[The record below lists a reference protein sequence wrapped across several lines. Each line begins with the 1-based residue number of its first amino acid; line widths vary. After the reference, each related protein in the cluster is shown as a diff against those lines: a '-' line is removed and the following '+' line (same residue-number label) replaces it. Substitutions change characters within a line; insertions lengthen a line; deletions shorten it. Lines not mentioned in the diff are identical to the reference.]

1 MTRLTKSMSK
11 SMTTAAAVLLVTL
24 LVTAGVA
31 SAQSTMKAE
40 VPFAFTVGNK
50 VMEPGTI
57 RVRLVNEN
65 SIALIVNNQAT
76 HESYIVLPASVGEA
90 PRQWTESGLA
100 KLGFECTEG
109 SCTLVRVWRG
119 TGYAYG
125 LHGPKTRNGEV
136 HLTEIAMK
144 PDKGD

>member
-1 MTRLTKSMSK
+1 MTRLTK
-11 SMTTAAAVLLVTL
+11 SMTTAAAVLLVT
-24 LVTAGVA
+24 AGIA

-65 SIALIVNNQAT
+65 SIALIVNNQST
-76 HESYIVLPASVGEA
+76 NESYMVLPKSVGEA
-90 PRQWTESGLA
+90 PKNWAESGLA
-100 KLGFECTEG
+100 KLGFACSEG
-109 SCTLVRVWRG
+109 TCVLARVWRG
-119 TGYAYG
+119 VGYAYE
-125 LHGPKTRNGEV
+125 LHGPKASHGEV